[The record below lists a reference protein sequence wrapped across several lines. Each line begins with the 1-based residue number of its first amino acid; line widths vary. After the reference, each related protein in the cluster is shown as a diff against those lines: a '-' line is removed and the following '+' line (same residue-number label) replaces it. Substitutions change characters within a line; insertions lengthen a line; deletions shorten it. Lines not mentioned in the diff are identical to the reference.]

1 MRKVGRDQTDRK
13 YNVDETGRSTQ
24 KDVRKENVSICNISI
39 SNKKKEVWDSVQH
52 FVPSDYSVKNKLKY
66 IYNFHFWVYWQL
78 LY

>member
-39 SNKKKEVWDSVQH
+39 SNKKKEV
-52 FVPSDYSVKNKLKY
+52 
-66 IYNFHFWVYWQL
+66 
-78 LY
+78 